1 MIYLDNAATS
11 LQKPKEVEEAV
22 VRAFHTM
29 GNPGRGAHEATLQA
43 GRCVYQ
49 VREQLAELF
58 HAEKGERIAFTSNAT
73 EALNTAILGLFH
85 KGDHVITTVCEHNS
99 VLRPLYRLQE
109 EGVEVSFLSADEN
122 GVLEYEKLPELVREN
137 TKGIVITH
145 ASNLTGN
152 ITDLER
158 IREVTE
164 SRDLLLVVDGSQTA
178 GILPVDVQK
187 QGIDIFCFTGHKGL
201 LGPQGTG
208 GLYVRPG
215 VEICPLKV
223 GGSGIHS
230 FDREHP
236 KAMPE
241 HLEAGTMNVHG
252 IAGLGGA
259 LDYLKKKGTKEI
271 LQRERQLLRRLE
283 EQIREIPGIR
293 IYGDPDGNRRVGI
306 LSFNIGEEDSAYV
319 ADWLYEEHGIAVRA
333 GAHCAPLM
341 HQTLGTKEQ
350 GGCENLCVTL
360 EYGERSGSNGRG
372 FVGVVRNMRMK
383 KKTWILTFEST
394 TQAMAAEKYAME
406 QNLPGRLI
414 PIPREI
420 TAGCGLSW
428 KAVPEARDEILTAL
442 EKAGCHWEG
451 EYILEL

>member
-22 VRAFHTM
+22 IRAFHTM
-29 GNPGRGAHEATLQA
+29 GNPGRGAHAATLQA
-43 GRCVYQ
+43 GRCVYR

-58 HAEKGERIAFTSNAT
+58 HAENGAQIAFTSNAT
-73 EALNTAILGLFH
+73 EALNTAIFGLFH

-109 EGVEVSFLSADEN
+109 EGVEVSFLSADRN
-122 GVLEYEKLPELVREN
+122 GVLEYEKLPDLVKEN
-137 TKGIVITH
+137 TKGIIVTH

-152 ITDLER
+152 ITDLEK
-158 IREVTE
+158 IREVAE
-164 SRDLLLVVDGSQTA
+164 CRNLLLVVDGSQTA

-187 QGIDIFCFTGHKGL
+187 QGIDVFCFTGHKGL

-208 GLYVRPG
+208 GIYVRPG
-215 VEICPLKV
+215 VAIRPLKV

-241 HLEAGTMNVHG
+241 HLEAGTLNVHG

-259 LDYLKKKGTKEI
+259 LDYLKKKGTEEI

-283 EQIREIPGIR
+283 EQIRVIPGIR
-293 IYGDPDGNRRVGI
+293 FFGDLDGNRRVGI
-306 LSFNIGEEDSAYV
+306 LSFNMGEEDSAYV

-341 HQTLGTKEQ
+341 HQTLGTTEQ
-350 GGCENLCVTL
+350 GA
-360 EYGERSGSNGRG
+360 
-372 FVGVVRNMRMK
+372 VRISVSHRNTEDEMD
-383 KKTWILTFEST
+383 
-394 TQAMAAEKYAME
+394 Q
-406 QNLPGRLI
+406 
-414 PIPREI
+414 
-420 TAGCGLSW
+420 TA
-428 KAVPEARDEILTAL
+428 DAL
-442 EKAGCHWEG
+442 WE
-451 EYILEL
+451 LAKLL

>member
-178 GILPVDVQK
+178 GIL
-187 QGIDIFCFTGHKGL
+187 
-201 LGPQGTG
+201 
-208 GLYVRPG
+208 LY
-215 VEICPLKV
+215 
-223 GGSGIHS
+223 
-230 FDREHP
+230 
-236 KAMPE
+236 
-241 HLEAGTMNVHG
+241 
-252 IAGLGGA
+252 
-259 LDYLKKKGTKEI
+259 
-271 LQRERQLLRRLE
+271 
-283 EQIREIPGIR
+283 
-293 IYGDPDGNRRVGI
+293 
-306 LSFNIGEEDSAYV
+306 
-319 ADWLYEEHGIAVRA
+319 RA
-333 GAHCAPLM
+333 
-341 HQTLGTKEQ
+341 
-350 GGCENLCVTL
+350 
-360 EYGERSGSNGRG
+360 
-372 FVGVVRNMRMK
+372 
-383 KKTWILTFEST
+383 
-394 TQAMAAEKYAME
+394 
-406 QNLPGRLI
+406 
-414 PIPREI
+414 
-420 TAGCGLSW
+420 
-428 KAVPEARDEILTAL
+428 
-442 EKAGCHWEG
+442 
-451 EYILEL
+451 

>member
-201 LGPQGTG
+201 SGT
-208 GLYVRPG
+208 PG
-215 VEICPLKV
+215 NRWTLCAS
-223 GGSGIHS
+223 GSGDLS
-230 FDREHP
+230 VEGRRKRYP
-236 KAMPE
+236 
-241 HLEAGTMNVHG
+241 
-252 IAGLGGA
+252 
-259 LDYLKKKGTKEI
+259 
-271 LQRERQLLRRLE
+271 QL
-283 EQIREIPGIR
+283 
-293 IYGDPDGNRRVGI
+293 
-306 LSFNIGEEDSAYV
+306 
-319 ADWLYEEHGIAVRA
+319 
-333 GAHCAPLM
+333 
-341 HQTLGTKEQ
+341 
-350 GGCENLCVTL
+350 
-360 EYGERSGSNGRG
+360 
-372 FVGVVRNMRMK
+372 
-383 KKTWILTFEST
+383 
-394 TQAMAAEKYAME
+394 
-406 QNLPGRLI
+406 
-414 PIPREI
+414 
-420 TAGCGLSW
+420 
-428 KAVPEARDEILTAL
+428 
-442 EKAGCHWEG
+442 
-451 EYILEL
+451 